1 MSRFTKALNILWYGT
16 KVILHLTDKK
26 GKSRKM
32 DEIEEKFK
40 RN

>member
-1 MSRFTKALNILWYGT
+1 MNKVVKILNILWHGT

-26 GKSRKM
+26 EKLKKM
-32 DEIEEKFK
+32 DEVEEKFK

>member
-1 MSRFTKALNILWYGT
+1 MSKFTKALNILWHGA

-26 GKSRKM
+26 DKLRKM